1 MGTASTG
8 ISIISFTT
16 TLNHFHNNLKLFDT
30 SPIFFSPQVKRS
42 SIVSNKH
49 GIHELPNKLPNN
61 LRLLL

>member
-30 SPIFFSPQVKRS
+30 SPIFHKWNGAQ
-42 SIVSNKH
+42 
-49 GIHELPNKLPNN
+49 
-61 LRLLL
+61 LLVISMVYTNCLTSCRTT